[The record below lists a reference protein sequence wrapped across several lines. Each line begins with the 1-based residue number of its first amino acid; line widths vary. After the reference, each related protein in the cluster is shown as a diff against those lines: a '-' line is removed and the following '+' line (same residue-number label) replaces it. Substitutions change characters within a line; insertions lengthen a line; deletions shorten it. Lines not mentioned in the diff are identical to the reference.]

1 MIRFKNVSLTL
12 GNKQLLDHF
21 NLTIA
26 DGEKIVISAPS
37 GAGKS
42 SLLKLLLGFFEAE
55 KGKIIFNGQ
64 EVLPENMR
72 QIRSQVGYLSQ
83 GIDFPNGKVEDVF
96 KEIFQYSVNRN
107 IHFNRNV
114 LLEKVRELNL
124 SDDILQKNTVNISG
138 GERQRLGWI
147 LLMLLDRPVL
157 LLDEP
162 TSALDE
168 KMKRYFVDY
177 IKQSNKTVIC
187 SSHDPEWQTEPMRVI
202 KNLRS

>member
-21 NLTIA
+21 NLTIS
-26 DGEKIVISAPS
+26 DGEKVVISAPS

-55 KGKIIFNGQ
+55 KGKITFNGL
-64 EVLPENMR
+64 EVKPENMR
-72 QIRSQVGYLSQ
+72 QIRCQIGYLSQ

-96 KEIFQYSVNRN
+96 NEIFQYTVNKN
-107 IHFNRNV
+107 ISFSRDI
-114 LLEKVRELNL
+114 LLEKVRELKL
-124 SDDILQKNTVNISG
+124 SDDILKTNTVNISG

-147 LLMLLDRPVL
+147 LLMLLDRPIL

-162 TSALDE
+162 TSALDDE
-168 KMKRYFVDY
+168 MKRYFVDY
-177 IKQSNKTVIC
+177 IKQTDKTVIC
-187 SSHDPEWQTEPMRVI
+187 SSHDSEWQTAPMRII

>member
-1 MIRFKNVSLTL
+1 MIHFKNVSLAL

-26 DGEKIVISAPS
+26 NGEKVVIAAPS

-42 SLLKLLLGFFEAE
+42 SLLKLLLGFFEPD
-55 KGKIIFNGQ
+55 KGKITFNKL
-64 EVLPENMR
+64 EIKPENMR

-96 KEIFQYSVNRN
+96 QEIFQYTVNKHLPFSKE
-107 IHFNRNV
+107 I
-114 LLEKVRELNL
+114 LLEKVRELKLEDN
-124 SDDILQKNTVNISG
+124 ILQKNTIQISG

-162 TSALDE
+162 TSALDDQ
-168 KMKRYFVDY
+168 MKRYFVDY
-177 IKQSNKTVIC
+177 ISRSKKTVIC
-187 SSHDPEWQTEPMRVI
+187 SSHDSEWQTAPMRII

>member
-26 DGEKIVISAPS
+26 DGEKVVISAPS

-55 KGKIIFNGQ
+55 KGKITFNGQ
-64 EVLPENMR
+64 EVNSENMR
-72 QIRSQVGYLSQ
+72 QIRCQIGYLSQ

-96 KEIFQYSVNRN
+96 KEIFQYNVNKN
-107 IHFNRNV
+107 ISFSRDI
-114 LLEKVRELNL
+114 LLEKIRELQL
-124 SDDILQKNTVNISG
+124 GDDILKKNTVNISG
-138 GERQRLGWI
+138 GERQRLGWV

-162 TSALDE
+162 TSALDDQ
-168 KMKRYFVDY
+168 MKQYFVDY

-187 SSHDPEWQTEPMRVI
+187 SSHDSEWQTAPMRII